1 MAAAKD
7 DLNTP
12 LIVTIGV
19 LFVVLTFVLIILL
32 QVYFFKAQAKEHVRK
47 VIEPKSAELSGYL
60 ADQATELHSYRWIDR
75 EQGTVGIPIER
86 AMALIVQEAGSGAD
100 KAADQTGKPMAP

>member
-7 DLNTP
+7 EMNTP

-32 QVYFFKAQAKEHVRK
+32 QVYFYKAQAKEYTRK
-47 VIEPKSAELSGYL
+47 VIEPKSAALSSHL
-60 ADQATELHSYRWIDR
+60 ADQTAELHSYRWID
-75 EQGTVGIPIER
+75 QQKGIVGIPIER
-86 AMALIVQEAGSGAD
+86 AMELVVAESPDRPAGRNND
-100 KAADQTGKPMAP
+100 PN